1 VIELKDS
8 LRSTL
13 AELTAL
19 DGVSG
24 FEQDVVRYLQNAC
37 SGLADHVEVDSLG
50 NLMATRD
57 GPAQGRHLMISA
69 HSDEIGAIVKS
80 IDPQGFLRFDRLGGV
95 LPSMLVGRRVRVK
108 GHLGVIG
115 VKSGHLQTREE
126 QNKVLPPDELYI
138 DVGVDSA
145 EEVAALGISVGD
157 PIAYYSPLLSFSN
170 PDRLCGKAIDN
181 RIGCAILLEVLRQL
195 RSLPLNGTLHGVFCV
210 QEEVG
215 MRGATVASFR
225 VHSDY
230 AIVVDTFMAGGTPDV
245 DTYRELPARI
255 GKGPVLLLA
264 TSAHIAHPAVNRY
277 LRQAASAC
285 GVTLQP
291 CTIVGKAATDSG
303 PIHLSHEGVPTG
315 GIGLARRYSHTPICT
330 LDINDAVD
338 AVKVLVQFV
347 KDMGQHTD
355 LGFLSSD

>member
-1 VIELKDS
+1 MADLRES
-8 LRSTL
+8 LRTSL

-24 FEQDVVRYLQNAC
+24 FEQDVVRHLQGALG
-37 SGLADHVEVDSLG
+37 GLADHVEVDLLG
-50 NLMATRD
+50 NLIATRD

-80 IDPQGFLRFDRLGGV
+80 IDPQGFLRFDTLGGV

-108 GHLGVIG
+108 GHMGVIG

-126 QNKVLPPDELYI
+126 QNRVLPPDELYI

-145 EEVAALGISVGD
+145 EEVTALGISVGD
-157 PIAYYSPLLSFSN
+157 PIAYYSPLLSYSN

-181 RIGCAILLEVLRQL
+181 RIGCAIVLEFFRQL
-195 RSLPLNGTLHGVFCV
+195 KGMPLNGTLHGVFCV

-215 MRGATVASFR
+215 MRGATVASFK
-225 VHSDY
+225 VHPDY
-230 AIVVDTFMAGGTPDV
+230 ALVVDTFMAGGTPDV
-245 DTYRELPARI
+245 DYYRELPARI

-264 TSAHIAHPAVNRY
+264 TSAHIAHPAVNHY
-277 LRQAASAC
+277 LRQAASTC

-303 PIHLSHEGVPTG
+303 PIHLSREGVPTG

-330 LDINDAVD
+330 LDLKDAVD
-338 AVKVLVQFV
+338 VVKVLAQFV
-347 KDMGQHTD
+347 GDMGQHTN
-355 LGFLSSD
+355 LGFLS